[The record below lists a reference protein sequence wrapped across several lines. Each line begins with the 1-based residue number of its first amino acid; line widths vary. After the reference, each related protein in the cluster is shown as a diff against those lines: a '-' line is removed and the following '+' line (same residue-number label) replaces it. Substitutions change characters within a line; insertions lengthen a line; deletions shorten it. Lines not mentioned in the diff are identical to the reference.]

1 MTPLRME
8 KIDNFRIL
16 TKKMISLKL
25 TFRDHPGYHHRS

>member
-16 TKKMISLKL
+16 TQKMIFLKFIL
-25 TFRDHPGYHHRS
+25 RNRPGYHHRS

>member
-16 TKKMISLKL
+16 TQKITFLKFL
-25 TFRDHPGYHHRS
+25 FRNRPGYQHRS